1 MAEHF
6 ILFDLDGDG
15 YLSQRELIYWYSKIV
30 TNMEAILIV
39 EKLFQKLSK
48 ENDDSINYQ
57 GKLNKL

>member
-1 MAEHF
+1 
-6 ILFDLDGDG
+6 
-15 YLSQRELIYWYSKIV
+15 
-30 TNMEAILIV
+30 MEAILIV